1 MSRHARGA
9 GETAGTLRAPLS
21 RELACAARAV
31 AALAAGRSLPVAL
44 DEAIAAESAR
54 EPLPAASHAAIRDLA
69 YRTCRE
75 LGLVRELARALNAR
89 PPAPA
94 AAALQW
100 VALAQLVEGVRADA
114 VLVDQTVRAAHGL
127 SGGRA
132 VAGFLNATLRRFAR
146 ERDARLASARRKPE
160 ARWNHPGWWIE
171 RLRDAYPRDWQ
182 RILEVGNGPPP
193 MTLRVNRRRISP
205 DDYLARLRSQA
216 VGARSLGGAAIV
228 LEAPVPVKTLPGW
241 AEGFVSVQDAA
252 AQLAAPF
259 LDPQDGERILD
270 ACAAPGGK
278 ATHLL
283 ELADVALTALDI
295 DALRLRQV
303 CQNLE
308 RLGFAPAGGFPGTS
322 DVPGRGEPRASALG
336 QPRTPGPQPPA
347 LVVGDA
353 SDPSGWWDGRPF
365 DRILVDAPCTAS
377 GIVRRHPDVRWLR
390 RRSDLATLSRR
401 QSEILRALWSVL
413 RPGGKL
419 LYTTCSVFPEE
430 GELVITRFLGEQS
443 NALRLPLQ
451 SCFDDPAPEPVSTLL
466 PTATPTRDH
475 DGFFFAL
482 LEKRP

>member
-1 MSRHARGA
+1 PQSAVGRRLARPVLHPPRHRGTHPPAARDVGRRPGSRRASVSRHARGA
-9 GETAGTLRAPLS
+9 VETAGALRAPLS

-31 AALAAGRSLPVAL
+31 AALAPGRSLPVAL

-54 EPLPAASHAAIRDLA
+54 EPLPAASHAAIRHLA

-75 LGLVRELARALNAR
+75 LGLVRELARALPAR
-89 PPAPA
+89 PPPPPAAAHPAPPA

-127 SGGRA
+127 PGGRA

-193 MTLRVNRRRISP
+193 MPLRVNRRRISP

-228 LEAPVPVKTLPGW
+228 LEAPVPVETLPGW

-308 RLGFAPAGGFPGTS
+308 RLGFAPA
-322 DVPGRGEPRASALG
+322 
-336 QPRTPGPQPPA
+336 
-347 LVVGDA
+347 
-353 SDPSGWWDGRPF
+353 
-365 DRILVDAPCTAS
+365 
-377 GIVRRHPDVRWLR
+377 
-390 RRSDLATLSRR
+390 
-401 QSEILRALWSVL
+401 
-413 RPGGKL
+413 
-419 LYTTCSVFPEE
+419 
-430 GELVITRFLGEQS
+430 
-443 NALRLPLQ
+443 
-451 SCFDDPAPEPVSTLL
+451 
-466 PTATPTRDH
+466 
-475 DGFFFAL
+475 
-482 LEKRP
+482 